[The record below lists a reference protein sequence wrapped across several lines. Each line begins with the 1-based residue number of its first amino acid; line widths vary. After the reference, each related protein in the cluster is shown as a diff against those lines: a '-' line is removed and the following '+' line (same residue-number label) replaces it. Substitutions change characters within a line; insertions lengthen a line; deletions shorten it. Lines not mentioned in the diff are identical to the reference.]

1 MSRSWI
7 ALVAL
12 VSTAAACNWLK
23 PNTANDVV
31 LPGQKAEVSP
41 SAAEAAHTPDEPKG
55 EGPTWLLRDSGK
67 RCVTH
72 PCPSWVATDVK
83 TREEKEITGVD
94 LGETGLSGDALAAA
108 KVRVLAG
115 QVWVRGEIRTVEK
128 QGPAGDGTVLFVN
141 ALLEAHEAP

>member
-1 MSRSWI
+1 MRR
-7 ALVAL
+7 ALLTLGAL
-12 VSTAAACNWLK
+12 VSLTAACNWLK
-23 PNTANDVV
+23 PNTATDVV
-31 LPGQKAEVSP
+31 LPGQEAKVSPPAAEV
-41 SAAEAAHTPDEPKG
+41 AHTPEEPKG

-72 PCPSWVATDVK
+72 PCPSWVATDVR

-94 LGETGLSGDALAAA
+94 LGETALSGDALAAA
-108 KVRVLAG
+108 RERVLAG
-115 QVWVRGEIRTVEK
+115 QVWVRGEIRVVEE